1 MYNFAQLPPCLQ
13 QKQFFA
19 FMPFSRPRV
28 IVAETAGFCM
38 GVRRATELALK
49 AANDP
54 SAPRPIRTLGPLIHN
69 HQVIGLLETKG
80 VGSVEEDEIPEGGTA
95 LIRAHGIPPDRKEQ
109 LQGACGK
116 VIDATCPHVKRVQRI
131 ADRFTGEGW
140 HCVVVGDA
148 GHAEVRSVLSHAHG
162 RGHVVAGPEELDDL
176 PEMEQVVLVA
186 QTTQSTEVYEKVA
199 EEARQH
205 WSECRV
211 FDTICRSTERRQQE
225 VRELADQ
232 TEAIVVVGGHHS
244 ANTRRLAEI
253 SSATGVPTRH
263 VETPD
268 QLDEEWI
275 LKFDTVGVSA
285 GASTPGWMITRVVRK
300 IREVQRSTEGIF
312 ARGARQWLGG
322 LVHSNLFL
330 GGGAAALTLANAVL
344 MGMAPG
350 TTVVLCCVLSFF
362 FILAQHLLNQYAKRE
377 AIYLH
382 DPGKGE
388 FFKRYER
395 PLLALGVGS
404 LGCALGIALSLGW
417 AISAL
422 IAAGSLAG
430 VLYRVEFSSRLTEA
444 MGIRSLQQIPASKEI
459 FVSLAWGVTGA
470 LVPALA
476 GGTSI
481 AGWGAV
487 AVAFAFSMLL
497 AGQRT
502 LTMDFRELETDQLIG
517 RETVVV
523 ALGQKA
529 ATWLYGGALGV
540 MTALLV
546 CAGLLVWTGP
556 FAYALL
562 LVVPCAAG
570 SFLALSGRAAPDA
583 EVAEMLVDG
592 AFYLAGVLSLL
603 WLAA

>member
-1 MYNFAQLPPCLQ
+1 MYNFAQLPACLQ
-13 QKQFFA
+13 QECHFA
-19 FMPFSRPRV
+19 AMPFSTPRV

-54 SAPRPIRTLGPLIHN
+54 SDPRPIRTLGPLIHN

-80 VGSVEEDEIPEGGTA
+80 VGSVEEGEIPAGGTA

-109 LQGACGK
+109 LQESCGK

-131 ADRFTGEGW
+131 AERFTGKGW

-148 GHAEVRSVLSHAHG
+148 GHAEVRSVLSHTGG

-176 PEMEQVVLVA
+176 PEMERVVLVA
-186 QTTQSTEVYEKVA
+186 QTTQSTELYEKVA
-199 EEARQH
+199 EEARRR

-211 FDTICRSTERRQQE
+211 FDTICRSTERRQEE
-225 VRELADQ
+225 VRELADR
-232 TEAIVVVGGHHS
+232 TDAIVVVGGHHS
-244 ANTRRLAEI
+244 ANTR
-253 SSATGVPTRH
+253 H

-268 QLDEEWI
+268 QLDDEWI
-275 LKFDTVGVSA
+275 LQFDTVGVSA

-300 IREVQRSTEGIF
+300 IRDVQRSTQSAA
-312 ARGARQWLGG
+312 ARAARRWVGG

-330 GGGAAALTLANAVL
+330 GGGAAALTLANALL
-344 MGMAPG
+344 MGLAPG
-350 TTVVLCCVLSFF
+350 GTVALCCALSFL

-382 DPGKGE
+382 DPDKGD

-417 AISAL
+417 GISAL
-422 IAAGSLAG
+422 IGAGSLAG
-430 VLYRVEFSSRLTEA
+430 ILYRVEFSSRLTEA

-470 LVPALA
+470 LIPALA
-476 GGTSI
+476 AETAV

-540 MTALLV
+540 MSALLF
-546 CAGLLVWTGP
+546 CAGFLGWTGP

-562 LVVPCAAG
+562 LVVPCAAA
-570 SFLALSGRAAPDA
+570 SFLALSGRAVPDA
-583 EVAEMLVDG
+583 ELAELLADG
-592 AFYLAGVLSLL
+592 AFYVAGLLSLL